1 MLPRITLFALAFA
14 ASVAPA
20 SAQQGKQV
28 PFASTASEEIMP
40 REAAP
45 IDPRLVMKPRPS
57 APEPGPASL
66 ASAAAARPRWV
77 LPAIGAG
84 IGLVAGVVQA
94 HATTQGDYVGLPVE
108 PMYLY
113 PPAYAAAGALLGWLA
128 DAALR
133 E

>member
-1 MLPRITLFALAFA
+1 MLPRIVLFTLALVV
-14 ASVAPA
+14 SVAPA

-28 PFASTASEEIMP
+28 PFASTASEEIML
-40 REAAP
+40 RAAAP
-45 IDPRLVMKPRPS
+45 IDPRLVVEPRTAAGEMALTS
-57 APEPGPASL
+57 AV
-66 ASAAAARPRWV
+66 AARPRWV

-94 HATTQGDYVGLPVE
+94 HATKQGDYVGLPVE

-128 DAALR
+128 DAVLR

>member
-1 MLPRITLFALAFA
+1 MRSIPRLTALAFCMVALLTTRTA
-14 ASVAPA
+14 AQTLDPPGRGDVLRP
-20 SAQQGKQV
+20 
-28 PFASTASEEIMP
+28 ST
-40 REAAP
+40 RV
-45 IDPRLVMKPRPS
+45 DPRLVVTPRPT
-57 APEPGPASL
+57 AGEMDARTL
-66 ASAAAARPRWV
+66 ASAVAARPRWV

-94 HATTQGDYVGLPVE
+94 HATTRGDYVGLPME

-128 DAALR
+128 DAVLR